1 MNVGDFDEFLFSL
14 HGVHPFPWQRRLMK
28 VVTEEEWPRSLNLPT
43 SAGKTAAMDVALF
56 HLALEAEKG
65 ARRRAPVRIFFVVD
79 RRLVVDE
86 AYERARRISARLT
99 AAVHEEHGILR
110 EVARRLTPLSG
121 GNGVP
126 LDVLRLRG
134 GLPRE
139 RAFLRNPLQPAV
151 IVSTVDQV
159 GSRLL
164 FRGYGVSEY
173 MRPIH
178 AALVGMDSLLILDE
192 AHLSRPFGETLDWA
206 VRYQGAG
213 WTEQS
218 VGRPL
223 RVVEM
228 TATPAKAG
236 HVFSLEAEDQDHE
249 VLGIRL
255 NRPKPAQLITLK
267 ADGEE
272 PDKAAMELVSTLAAE
287 ARALMAALQETIA
300 APVIGVIANRVATA
314 RAAFESL
321 RDETGADAV
330 LLTGRVRPYE
340 RDVLVEHY
348 LPRMRAGRSE
358 DANVSPLYVVATQT
372 VEVGADLDFDGLATE
387 AAALDALRQRFGR
400 LNRLGRREQGHAVIV
415 HVKEGQD
422 KKSDPIYGEGLAT
435 TWKWLDKHGKK
446 PRGLRR
452 KIIDFGIAPMAGM
465 LPKGEELAAMLTPTS
480 DAPVLMPAHVDLLA
494 QTSPPPAI
502 EPEVALYLH
511 GVEAQPEDVQLVWRA
526 DLPEPLN
533 RDAGAE
539 AIGTVTVLPP
549 VQREAMALPVWAAR
563 AFLRE
568 AHDDQLA
575 DVEGGHAIGKLPR
588 GPSRR
593 FALRWRREDE
603 SEVVGPDQIRPGDT
617 IVIPAA
623 YGGLDTFGWH
633 PRCRDAVT
641 DIADE
646 AVSEQWGVDVVR
658 IHPGLLPEWFEGD
671 DAPESLAV
679 AQQALRN
686 ALSRY
691 QEGEDLSILCD
702 ELIGVLL
709 RLLGLKPVIS
719 KRLETLSAARREL
732 VYPAET
738 PQGILL
744 RGRANAAGQFTDE
757 DDASSLTREVLLEE
771 HCEGVATLARSYA
784 KGAGL
789 PDAVAN
795 DVALAAKLHD
805 LGKADLRFQAWMRG
819 GDRVAA
825 RSDGR
830 LLAKSERLAANDRLA
845 VRLARERAGYPEGAR
860 HECYSVAMAIRNERL
875 LAAVSDKHLVLHLIG
890 THHGRGRPFPPA
902 VEDEGMRPLSFRFAG
917 EEIKFEGAHSL
928 ERLDSGWAERYWQ
941 LISRYGYWGLAYL
954 EALVRLA
961 DHRRSEEG
969 H

>member
-1 MNVGDFDEFLFSL
+1 MNVDDFDEFFFAL

-28 VVTEEEWPRSLNLPT
+28 VVAEEEWPQSLNLPT
-43 SAGKTAAMDVALF
+43 SSGKTAAMDVALF

-65 ARRRAPVRIFFVVD
+65 AERKAPLRIFFVVD

-86 AYERARRISARLT
+86 AYERASRISARLLD
-99 AAVHEEHGILR
+99 AAMHGKHGILG
-110 EVARRLTPLSG
+110 EVARRLATLSG

-126 LDVLRLRG
+126 LEVLRLRG

-151 IVSTVDQV
+151 VVSTVDQV

-178 AALVGMDSLLILDE
+178 AALVAIDSLLILDE

-206 VRYQGAG
+206 VRYQGPG
-213 WTEQS
+213 WTEQF

-223 RVVEM
+223 CVVEM

-236 HVFSLEAEDQDHE
+236 HVFSIEAEDRDHE

-255 NRPKPAQLITLK
+255 KRPKPAQLIALK
-267 ADGEE
+267 VDGED
-272 PDKAAMELVSTLAAE
+272 PDKAAMDLVSTLAAE
-287 ARALMAALQETIA
+287 ARALMATLQETIV
-300 APVIGVIANRVATA
+300 APVIGVISNRVATA
-314 RAAFESL
+314 RATFELL
-321 RDETGADAV
+321 RDEAGADAV

-340 RDVLVEHY
+340 RDVLLEGY
-348 LPRMRAGRSE
+348 LPRMRAGRTE
-358 DANVSPLYVVATQT
+358 DANVRPLYVVATQT

-400 LNRLGRREQGHAVIV
+400 LNRLGRRELGHAVVV
-415 HVKEGQD
+415 HMKD

-446 PRGLRR
+446 RRGLSR
-452 KIIDFGIAPMAGM
+452 KTIDFGITPMAGM

-526 DLPEPLN
+526 DLPESLDP
-533 RDAGAE
+533 DVAAE
-539 AIGTVTVLPP
+539 AVETVAALPP

-563 AFLRE
+563 AFLRD
-568 AHDDQLA
+568 ARDDQVA
-575 DVEGGHAIGKLPR
+575 DVEGRSASGEPAR
-588 GPSRR
+588 GPSQR
-593 FALRWRREDE
+593 FVLRWRREDE
-603 SEVVGPDQIRPGDT
+603 SEVVGPHQIRPGDT
-617 IVIPAA
+617 IVIPAV
-623 YGGLDTFGWH
+623 YGGSDTFGWH
-633 PRCRDAVT
+633 PSCRHAVT

-646 AVSEQWGVDVVR
+646 AVSEQWGVDVAR
-658 IHPGLLPEWFEGD
+658 IHPALLEAWFEGD
-671 DAPESLAV
+671 NAAESVAT

-686 ALSRY
+686 ALARY
-691 QEGEDLSILCD
+691 QEGEDLSVLCD
-702 ELIGVLL
+702 ELIGMLL
-709 RLLGLKPVIS
+709 RLLGLKPAVS
-719 KRLETLSAARREL
+719 KRLEKLSVARREL
-732 VYPAET
+732 VYPTET
-738 PQGILL
+738 PRGILL
-744 RGRANAAGQFTDE
+744 RGRVNAAGQFTDE
-757 DDASSLTREVLLEE
+757 DDASSLTREVLLET
-771 HCEGVATLARSYA
+771 HCEGVAALARSYA
-784 KGAGL
+784 KGVGL
-789 PDAVAN
+789 LEAVAN
-795 DVALAAKLHD
+795 DVELAARLHD

-875 LAAVSDKHLVLHLIG
+875 LAAASDRDLVLHLIG
-890 THHGRGRPFPPA
+890 AHHGRGRPFPPA
-902 VEDEGMRPLSFRFAG
+902 IEDEGMRSLSFRFAG
-917 EEIKFEGAHSL
+917 EEIRFEGTHSL
-928 ERLDSGWAERYWQ
+928 ERLDSGWAERYWR
-941 LISRYGYWGLAYL
+941 LIRRYGYWSLAYL